1 MRLLLA
7 IPFLTAD
14 YRRFIDF
21 CGEQIDARAEKQGQ
35 LEEGKQDIAHFLI
48 QDFEKK
54 KEHDKM
60 AHEDLKIESR
70 LVIVAGSDTTS
81 AAIIALFQY
90 LAKDG
95 ELVRKLREEVEL
107 IGREDEL
114 SNVKLKDAVLY
125 VVNSSSCYSWLPPRT

>member
-14 YRRFIDF
+14 YRRFIGF